1 MSRHPLSVARENAP
15 GRLNTI
21 GAKLFAAGA
30 GLAALLG
37 VTLSAAAASEKVGPY
52 DMNWE
57 ERIMVA
63 SGEAYQGPWRM
74 NESDFRYVDD
84 PSVAFVEGGAVA
96 VAWVDQARKDIFF
109 QVYTQEGKARFEK
122 RVNISRSPEIFSWLP
137 RIASAAGDPSRVYI
151 LWQEIV
157 FSGGT
162 HGGEIFFARSSDG
175 GRSFS
180 EPMNLSN
187 TIAGAGKGRLT
198 RDYWHNGSLDLTLS
212 PEGNLYAAWT
222 EYEGALRFSRST
234 DGGESF
240 SLPIRVGGTGDSL
253 PARGPSLT
261 AGAGG
266 TVYLAWTVGEDKSAD
281 IRFATSADHGRSFGE
296 PQIVA
301 RSRGHADA
309 PKIAVDSKGTVHLVF
324 AESPAGPLKSYHIR
338 YTRLRGGE
346 RAFEEPRKI
355 AEAAKRRGSANFP
368 GLSLD
373 GEDRLYVIWE
383 LFPEPTSYAQGLG
396 FTYSGNG
403 GQTFVPAAAIPG
415 SGERALGSSGGRQGL
430 LMRKLAVNA
439 AGEIAV
445 VHSTFNQGNSSQI
458 WLIRGKVGQRLRRC
472 GGNPRQASQPDSL

>member
-1 MSRHPLSVARENAP
+1 M
-15 GRLNTI
+15 LNSL

-37 VTLSAAAASEKVGPY
+37 LPLSAPAAAGKADPADVHWQEK
-52 DMNWE
+52 
-57 ERIMVA
+57 IMVA
-63 SGEAYQGPWRM
+63 AGEAYQGPWRM
-74 NESDFRYVDD
+74 NASDFRYLDD
-84 PSVAFVEGGAVA
+84 PAVAFVEGGAVA

-109 QVYTQEGKARFEK
+109 QVYTPAGKARFAK
-122 RVNISRSPEIFSWLP
+122 PVNISRSPEIFSWLP
-137 RIASAAGDPSRVYI
+137 RIATAAGDPGRVYI

-162 HGGEIFFARSSDG
+162 HGGEIFFARSNDG
-175 GRSFS
+175 GMSFS
-180 EPMNLSN
+180 TPMNLSN

-198 RDYWHNGSLDLTLS
+198 RDYWHNGSLDLALS
-212 PEGNLYAAWT
+212 PEGHLYAAWT

-240 SLPIRVGGTGDSL
+240 SLPICIGGAGDAL
-253 PARGPSLT
+253 PARAPSLA

-266 TVYLAWTVGEDKSAD
+266 TVHLAWTVGEDKAAD

-296 PQIVA
+296 AQIVA

-309 PKIAVDSKGTVHLVF
+309 PKIAVDSQGTVHLVF
-324 AESPAGPLKSYHIR
+324 AESPTGPLKSYHLR
-338 YTRLRGGE
+338 HTRLKGGE

-368 GLSLD
+368 GLDLD
-373 GEDRLYVIWE
+373 GADNLYVIWE
-383 LFPEPTSYAQGLG
+383 LFPEPTSHARGLG

-403 GQTFVPAAAIPG
+403 GQTFAPAAAIPG
-415 SGERALGSSGGRQGL
+415 SGERAFGSSGGLQGL

-445 VHSTFNQGNSSQI
+445 VHSTFNQGNSSHI
-458 WLIRGKVGQRLRRC
+458 WLLRGKARQR
-472 GGNPRQASQPDSL
+472 